1 LVLYDIGFDVL
12 LFRAVGEGIYLTLT
26 DTHFSQTFS
35 IKMKKGVAAP
45 EEKIEKIFTREGEY
59 FLYNLLKTD
68 LSSFD
73 SANKKNN

>member
-1 LVLYDIGFDVL
+1 LVLYDIGFDEL
-12 LFRAVGEGIYLTLT
+12 LFREVREDIYLTLT

-45 EEKIEKIFTREGEY
+45 EEKIFTREEKY
-59 FLYNLLKTD
+59 FLDDLLKTA

-73 SANKKNN
+73 SADQKNN